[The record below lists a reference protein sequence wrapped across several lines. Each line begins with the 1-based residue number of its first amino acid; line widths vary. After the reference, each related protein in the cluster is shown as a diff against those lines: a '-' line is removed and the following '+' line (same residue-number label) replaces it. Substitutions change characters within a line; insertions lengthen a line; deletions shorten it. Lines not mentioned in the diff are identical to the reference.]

1 MHEIYR
7 GKTHSFDGKLRN
19 NMSSAFVYCQGKK
32 PNRNILYTEKSIIST
47 VEQNTWPIE
56 PPSAQRPG
64 VRWLLHETIIHLQ
77 QREYDR

>member
-19 NMSSAFVYCQGKK
+19 NMSTASVYCQEKN

-47 VEQNTWPIE
+47 VEQNTNIGQ
-56 PPSAQRPG
+56 SSHHQRRG
-64 VRWLLHETIIHLQ
+64 
-77 QREYDR
+77 RE